1 MESEKLTYAEE
12 SYREKVFAVVPRAF
26 HTQMYVPQYFKYE

>member
-12 SYREKVFAVVPRAF
+12 SYREKVFEVVPRAF
-26 HTQMYVPQYFKYE
+26 HMYVP